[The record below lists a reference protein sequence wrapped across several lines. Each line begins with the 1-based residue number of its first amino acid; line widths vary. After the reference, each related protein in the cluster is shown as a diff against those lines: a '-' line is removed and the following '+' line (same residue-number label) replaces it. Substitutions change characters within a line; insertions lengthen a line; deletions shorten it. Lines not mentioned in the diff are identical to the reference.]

1 MLCYVIHLYYL
12 IFVMLPSA
20 ESPLEKARALV
31 HVKDG
36 IEAEISLQLS
46 ILRENNCD
54 MTAPLVDS
62 EGFPRADLDIY
73 AIRSAR
79 TRIIKLRNDLKYT
92 MDEIEKALHQVYDPS
107 LAPPAPSK
115 APPVPVEMSSTH
127 TEETLSPFAQVNGV
141 APGSPAA
148 HAGLCREDLIIKFGH
163 LTAASFSASSLEPL
177 ADLVRHNENHELRI
191 QVLRDGRELSLQF
204 TPRSGWGG
212 RGLLGCHIVPYRP
225 S

>member
-1 MLCYVIHLYYL
+1 MLS
-12 IFVMLPSA
+12 SA
-20 ESPLEKARALV
+20 ESPLEKARALI

-36 IEAEISLQLS
+36 IEAEISLRFS

-54 MTAPLVDS
+54 MTTPLVDS

-115 APPVPVEMSSTH
+115 APPAPVEMSSTH
-127 TEETLSPFAQVNGV
+127 TEKPCPLLHKWMASHPGV
-141 APGSPAA
+141 PLRMRYARS
-148 HAGLCREDLIIKFGH
+148 
-163 LTAASFSASSLEPL
+163 SFQL
-177 ADLVRHNENHELRI
+177 A
-191 QVLRDGRELSLQF
+191 F
-204 TPRSGWGG
+204 P
-212 RGLLGCHIVPYRP
+212 
-225 S
+225 